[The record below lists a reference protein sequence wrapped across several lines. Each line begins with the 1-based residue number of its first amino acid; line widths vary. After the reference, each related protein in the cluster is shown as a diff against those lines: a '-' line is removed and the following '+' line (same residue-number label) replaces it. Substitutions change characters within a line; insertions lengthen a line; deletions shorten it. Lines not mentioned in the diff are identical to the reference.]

1 MYMTAPKTE
10 IAIVIKK
17 LYKIITSW
25 WEMFS

>member
-10 IAIVIKK
+10 IAIVTKK
-17 LYKIITSW
+17 LDKIITSW